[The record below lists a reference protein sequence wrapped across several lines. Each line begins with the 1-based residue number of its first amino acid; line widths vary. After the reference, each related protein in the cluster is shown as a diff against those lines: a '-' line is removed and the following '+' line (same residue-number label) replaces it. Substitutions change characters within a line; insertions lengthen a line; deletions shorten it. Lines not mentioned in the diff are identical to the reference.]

1 MEKVL
6 ATEKYCTNLHGANL
20 WDLTS
25 TEAQRIFS
33 AWRTGIR
40 ITWDLPRSTHSYLVQ
55 EVLSPGLQ
63 SLELRILKNFVGFF
77 RNILNSPS
85 TEVAVLARIAARDVR
100 S

>member
-1 MEKVL
+1 MEQVI
-6 ATEKYCTNLHGANL
+6 ATEKYCTNLHGASL

-33 AWRTGIR
+33 AWRMGIK

-55 EVLSPGLQ
+55 EVLSSGLQ
-63 SLELRILKNFVGFF
+63 SLELRLLKNFAGFF
-77 RNILNSPS
+77 RNLLNSS
-85 TEVAVLARIAARDVR
+85 NAEAAALARLAARDVR